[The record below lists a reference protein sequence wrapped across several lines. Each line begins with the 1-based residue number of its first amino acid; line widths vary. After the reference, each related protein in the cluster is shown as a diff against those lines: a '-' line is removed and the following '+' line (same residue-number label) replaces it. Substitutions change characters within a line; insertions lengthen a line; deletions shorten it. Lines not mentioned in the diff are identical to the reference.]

1 MTLKGKVILLTGA
14 TGGIGRPTTL
24 LLAREGARV
33 ALVARS
39 EGPLRALEA
48 EVKALGG
55 DVSGFPG
62 DLRRAADCKRVVEE
76 AVRHFGGLDAVVNNA
91 GVSILREA
99 QEATDAEIEELIE
112 INLLATIR
120 VTRAA
125 LPALAARR
133 GSAIVNVASF
143 AARVGAPNYSYY
155 NASKFAVAGL
165 TEAWRRELRHRGIRV
180 TLYMPAA
187 VETPLLDRA
196 PRDRA
201 LGVGPA
207 GVVLRP
213 EEVAAAIVRSLK
225 RHPADVYTPFW
236 NRWLAWLNLV
246 APAFS
251 DRVLNALFR
260 YPRKK

>member
-1 MTLKGKVILLTGA
+1 VTLRGKVVLLTGA

-24 LLAREGARV
+24 LLALEGARL
-33 ALVARS
+33 ALVARG

-55 DVSGFPG
+55 DVVGFPG
-62 DLRRAADCKRVVEE
+62 DLRRAADCARVVAE

-91 GVSILREA
+91 GVSILREVE
-99 QEATDAEIEELIE
+99 EATDAEIEELIE

-125 LPALAARR
+125 LPALTAKRE
-133 GSAIVNVASF
+133 SAIVNVASY
-143 AARVGAPNYSYY
+143 AARVAAPYYSYY
-155 NASKFAVAGL
+155 NASKFGVAGL
-165 TEAWRRELRHRGIRV
+165 TEGWRRELKHRGVRV
-180 TLYMPAA
+180 TLYLPAA

-196 PRDRA
+196 PRERA

-213 EEVAAAIVRSLK
+213 EEAAAAIVRSLK
-225 RHPADVYTPFW
+225 RHPADVYSPFW
-236 NRWLAWLNLV
+236 NRWLAWLNLI

>member
-1 MTLKGKVILLTGA
+1 MTLRGKVILLTGA

-55 DVSGFPG
+55 DVAGFPG
-62 DLRRAADCKRVVEE
+62 DLRRAADCKRVVDE

-99 QEATDAEIEELIE
+99 EEATDAEIEELIE

-165 TEAWRRELRHRGIRV
+165 TEGWRRELRHRGIRV

-213 EEVAAAIVRSLK
+213 EEVAAAIVRALK
-225 RHPADVYTPFW
+225 WHPADVYTPFW
-236 NRWLAWLNLV
+236 NRWLAWLNLI

>member
-1 MTLKGKVILLTGA
+1 MTLRGKVVLLTGA

-24 LLAREGARV
+24 LLALEGARV
-33 ALVARS
+33 ALTARS
-39 EGPLRALEA
+39 VGPLRALEA

-55 DVSGFPG
+55 DAVGFPG
-62 DLRRAADCKRVVEE
+62 DLRRASECARVVAE

-91 GVSILREA
+91 GVSILREVE
-99 QEATDAEIEELIE
+99 EATDAEIEEMIE
-112 INLLATIR
+112 LDLLATIR

-125 LPALAARR
+125 LPALSARK

-143 AARVGAPNYSYY
+143 AGRIAPPYYSYY
-155 NASKFAVAGL
+155 SAAKFAVAGL
-165 TEAWRRELRHRGIRV
+165 TEGWRRELRHRGIRV
-180 TLYMPAA
+180 TLYLPAA
-187 VETPLLDRA
+187 VETPLLERA

-201 LGVGPA
+201 LGLGPA

-213 EEVAAAIVRSLK
+213 EEAAAAIVRSLK
-225 RHPADVYTPFW
+225 RHPADLYSPFW

-251 DRVLNALFR
+251 DRILNALFR

>member
-1 MTLKGKVILLTGA
+1 MTLRGKVVLLTGA
-14 TGGIGRPTTL
+14 TGGIGRPTAL
-24 LLAREGARV
+24 LLALEGARV
-33 ALVARS
+33 ALTARS

-48 EVKALGG
+48 EVLALGG
-55 DVSGFPG
+55 EAAGFPAN
-62 DLRRAADCKRVVEE
+62 LRRAGDCARVVEE

-91 GVSILREA
+91 GVSILREVA
-99 QEATDAEIEELIE
+99 EATDAEIEEMVEL
-112 INLLATIR
+112 NLLATIR

-125 LPALAARR
+125 LPALSARK

-143 AARVGAPNYSYY
+143 AGRVAAPHYSYY
-155 NASKFAVAGL
+155 NATKFGVAGL
-165 TEAWRRELRHRGIRV
+165 TEGWRRELRHRGIRV
-180 TLYMPAA
+180 TLYLPAA

-196 PRDRA
+196 PRERA
-201 LGVGPA
+201 LGWGPA

-213 EEVAAAIVRSLK
+213 DEAAAAIVRSLK
-225 RHPADVYTPFW
+225 RHPADVYSPFW

>member
-1 MTLKGKVILLTGA
+1 VTLRGKVVLLTGA
-14 TGGIGRPTTL
+14 TGGIGRPTAL
-24 LLAREGARV
+24 QLALEGARL
-33 ALVARS
+33 ALTARS
-39 EGPLRALEA
+39 EGPLRDLVA
-48 EVKALGG
+48 EIKALGG
-55 DVSGFPG
+55 DAAAFPG
-62 DLRRAADCKRVVEE
+62 DLRRSSDCARVVDE

-91 GVSILREA
+91 GVSILREMG
-99 QEATDAEIEELIE
+99 EATDAEIEEIIE
-112 INLLATIR
+112 TDLLATIR

-125 LPALAARR
+125 LPALAARP

-143 AARVGAPNYSYY
+143 AARVAPANYSYY
-155 NASKFAVAGL
+155 SAAKFGIAGL
-165 TEAWRRELRHRGIRV
+165 TEGWRRELRHRGIRV
-180 TLYMPAA
+180 TLYLPAA

-201 LGVGPA
+201 LGIGPA

-225 RHPADVYTPFW
+225 RNPADVYTPFW
-236 NRWLAWLNLV
+236 NRWLAWLNLI

-251 DRVLNALFR
+251 DRILNVLFR